1 MKNSAAK
8 KRKQVPAGY
17 LVVGVDPHKKKH
29 AAVFVTQDFMTH
41 SKLKFDNSRGGFEA
55 VLERARTEMLKTEC
69 CGVIF
74 AIETGAHHWRN
85 LAYFLDVKGIP
96 LRLINQFTLVY

>member
-8 KRKQVPAGY
+8 ERKQVPAGY

-29 AAVFVTQDFMTH
+29 AAVFMTQDFMTH
-41 SKLKFDNSRGGFEA
+41 SKLKFDNSREGFET
-55 VLERARTEMLKTEC
+55 VLERARPEMLKTEC
-69 CGVIF
+69 RGVIF

-85 LAYFLDVKGIP
+85 LAYFLDEKGIP
-96 LRLINQFTLVY
+96 QKSVHKSCWL

>member
-1 MKNSAAK
+1 MKNSTAK
-8 KRKQVPAGY
+8 KCKQVPAGY

-29 AAVFVTQDFMTH
+29 AAVFMTQDFMTN
-41 SKLKFDNSRGGFEA
+41 SKLKFDNSREGFET

-69 CGVIF
+69 RGVIF

-85 LAYFLDVKGIP
+85 LAYVCSQQSL
-96 LRLINQFTLVY
+96 